1 MDIKKE
7 KETDNSKNN
16 KQVVLEKEKE
26 VPRNDK
32 NKINDTN
39 NKINVSNVNNILE
52 YQYSNT
58 GVNYII

>member
-39 NKINVSNVNNILE
+39 NKINVSNVNNMNE

>member
-7 KETDNSKNN
+7 KETNNSKNN
-16 KQVVLEKEKE
+16 KEVVLEKEKE
-26 VPRNDK
+26 VPRNDE